1 MAAADQSVDVL
12 IIRCRE
18 VHPPVP
24 TYEEEGR
31 KEQGGR
37 NKEKERKEQGRN
49 EEGTKRKR
57 GDRRKKK
64 TEEGERRVRQV

>member
-31 KEQGGR
+31 
-37 NKEKERKEQGRN
+37 RKK
-49 EEGTKRKR
+49 GTRKQRTRRKR
-57 GDRRKKK
+57 DDRRKKK